1 MSKRRVLFSYLVTYL
16 IIITILFLVIG
27 SFSYFYIMRV
37 EREKAKTEMKQAVN
51 RMVEVMDANLRGVIN
66 IASTLY
72 TNLEVSRIRKM
83 DANFESREFI
93 RFLNMSETL
102 SRHTSTSQLLDRII
116 IYFHNNQL
124 FIASDMLGNRPEI
137 FFDLAFPNEG
147 MGYNEWRAL
156 QMQHKPGVFFVTQD
170 SPEGYVNLYYRLP
183 IVDPIKG
190 VTVIAGIR
198 IGELINNLGLTDKY
212 NDSAI
217 ILTDGEGNILFS
229 NCELASTLVHLA
241 GKNPDSSNVLV
252 GQSSYEWCSE
262 RLSLLDWKVSFFVST
277 KDIYAES
284 KRTQQNFIVVYI
296 VVFVSSIFLALLFS
310 KRISDPVV
318 SLIDII
324 DGYNDVSGGYSQET
338 GQNTCISFVTH
349 ILNYVLRRVTD
360 ISNDYSNLVSRVQE
374 YKQIS
379 REMFYN
385 RLLKGEIISPTEIKM
400 IEEDDILNYK
410 YYTVALARIISNER
424 KSINFAMFASSEMF
438 SNMAKKGLYF
448 CKTAFDRFA
457 IIICRDNLPNKEEI
471 VEIIEALQ
479 DKINF
484 DSLASLRWGI
494 GDTVTNYDQI
504 YVSYRNAEYALYG
517 HSMDSLDTE
526 LIVWYDKEKQNNRLT
541 YNFDD
546 AQRIYTLICN
556 EDSEAAI
563 QAIKGLMDRNI
574 KVLEASKLQRDRFVS
589 MLSET
594 TLLLVSKLPD
604 LDHQLERE
612 IEKILRQMKRADSI
626 DGIMEC
632 ASMVVEKLCLS
643 VKLRNKDRN
652 QNLVDKIT
660 AFIDENYNDPNLSL
674 ATIARFVKLT
684 ENYVSSF
691 FKENKGITIQNYI
704 QQKRMTKAAEL
715 LEKTSMPVSEIVEQ
729 IGYNSTNTF
738 YKAFKRYYGITPK
751 NYKEY
756 RQSIIQ
762 Q

>member
-1 MSKRRVLFSYLVTYL
+1 M
-16 IIITILFLVIG
+16 
-27 SFSYFYIMRV
+27 
-37 EREKAKTEMKQAVN
+37 
-51 RMVEVMDANLRGVIN
+51 
-66 IASTLY
+66 
-72 TNLEVSRIRKM
+72 
-83 DANFESREFI
+83 
-93 RFLNMSETL
+93 
-102 SRHTSTSQLLDRII
+102 
-116 IYFHNNQL
+116 
-124 FIASDMLGNRPEI
+124 
-137 FFDLAFPNEG
+137 
-147 MGYNEWRAL
+147 
-156 QMQHKPGVFFVTQD
+156 
-170 SPEGYVNLYYRLP
+170 
-183 IVDPIKG
+183 
-190 VTVIAGIR
+190 
-198 IGELINNLGLTDKY
+198 
-212 NDSAI
+212 
-217 ILTDGEGNILFS
+217 
-229 NCELASTLVHLA
+229 
-241 GKNPDSSNVLV
+241 
-252 GQSSYEWCSE
+252 
-262 RLSLLDWKVSFFVST
+262 
-277 KDIYAES
+277 
-284 KRTQQNFIVVYI
+284 
-296 VVFVSSIFLALLFS
+296 
-310 KRISDPVV
+310 
-318 SLIDII
+318 
-324 DGYNDVSGGYSQET
+324 
-338 GQNTCISFVTH
+338 
-349 ILNYVLRRVTD
+349 
-360 ISNDYSNLVSRVQE
+360 QE

-424 KSINFAMFASSEMF
+424 KSINLAMFASSEMF

-457 IIICRDNLPNKEEI
+457 IIICRDNLPDKEEI
-471 VEIIEALQ
+471 VEIIESLQ

-494 GDTVTNYDQI
+494 GDTVTTYDQI

-526 LIVWYDKEKQNNRLT
+526 LIVWYDKERQNNRLT

-546 AQRIYTLICN
+546 AQRIYALICN